1 GSDGDR
7 LGVFGHARHLQR
19 GVEVERHVSEAA
31 RIAGGK
37 HEDRHGIAVGLRNTS
52 VRVFRA
58 RSVLH
63 AEGADQLSTGEP
75 RDRIRHVQPDT
86 LLAYDDG
93 ANVGN
98 RGSFQQGV
106 ARVSEQDVDSLALEN
121 LCDRGS
127 GFHSNALLEDNLRPA
142 PVRAGPSMGWAPA
155 APNRAGP
162 PGASP
167 SLCLPASGSTATTWT
182 KDLHCAGKDDDACGA
197 PAAAATDLS
206 CCSRRMRPS

>member
-1 GSDGDR
+1 
-7 LGVFGHARHLQR
+7 ARHLQR

-75 RDRIRHVQPDT
+75 RDRIRHVHPDT
-86 LLAYDDG
+86 LLADDDG
-93 ANVGN
+93 ANVG
-98 RGSFQQGV
+98 
-106 ARVSEQDVDSLALEN
+106 
-121 LCDRGS
+121 DRGS
-127 GFHSNALLEDNLRPA
+127 CFHSNALLEDNLRPA